1 MSKKVVLVLSPLPG
15 QVIEALLAASAAGED
30 IGEVEAVKFEGES
43 KQELIEAVGR
53 ADVIVGDY
61 TYHHEMDAQVMA
73 AAAPCILIQQPSV
86 GYQHLDVDE
95 AARVGIPVANA
106 AGANAIS
113 VAEHTIM
120 GALSCLKKLTLQQE
134 KMRQGQWAQ
143 DEMADHG
150 VFELYGKTLGII
162 GLGQIG
168 KQVAERARP
177 FGCRILYYDL
187 ARAGEEVEAELSVSF
202 RELDALV
209 AESDILCLHIPLTP
223 DTRNMI
229 NAARVASMK
238 QGAILVN
245 VARGEVIDEDAVA
258 AALKEGRLAGAVID
272 VFSEEPVPPDNPL
285 LDCPNTVLTPHTAGA
300 TNESRLR
307 IINVAMGNIVKV
319 LKGEP
324 PENVINGVTPGQG
337 S

>member
-1 MSKKVVLVLSPLPG
+1 MSKNRILVLSPLPG
-15 QVIEALLAASAAGED
+15 QVIEALLAASAAGGD
-30 IGEVEAVKFEGES
+30 IGEVEAVRYEGES
-43 KQELIEAVGR
+43 RRELLEAVAG
-53 ADVIVGDY
+53 ADIVVGDY
-61 TYHHEMDAQVMA
+61 TYHHEMDAEVMR
-73 AAAPCILIQQPSV
+73 AAAPCVLIQQPSV
-86 GYQHLDVDE
+86 GYQHLDVEE
-95 AARVGIPVANA
+95 AALQGIPVANA

-134 KMRQGQWAQ
+134 KMRQGRWAQ

-162 GLGQIG
+162 GLGRIG
-168 KQVAERARP
+168 KQVAARARP
-177 FGCRILYYDL
+177 FGCNIIYYDIVRPD
-187 ARAGEEVEAELSVSF
+187 ADMEEELGVSF
-202 RELDALV
+202 RELDGLV
-209 AESDILCLHIPLTP
+209 AESDILCLHVPLTP
-223 DTRNMI
+223 DTRHMI
-229 NAARVASMK
+229 DAARVAGMK

-324 PENVINGVTPGQG
+324 PDNVVNGVTPAGM

>member
-1 MSKKVVLVLSPLPG
+1 MSRKRVLVLSPLPG
-15 QVIEALLAASAAGED
+15 QVIEALLAASAAGAD
-30 IGEVEAVKFEGES
+30 IGEVEAVRYEGES
-43 KQELIEAVGR
+43 RQELLDAVAG
-53 ADVIVGDY
+53 ADIIVGDY
-61 TYHHEMDAQVMA
+61 TNHQEMDAEVMR
-73 AAAPCILIQQPSV
+73 AAAPCVLIQQPSV

-95 AARVGIPVANA
+95 AARQGIPVANA

-134 KMRQGQWAQ
+134 KMREGIWAQ
-143 DEMADHG
+143 DEMAEHG
-150 VFELYGKTLGII
+150 VFELFGKTLGIV
-162 GLGQIG
+162 GLGRIG
-168 KQVAERARP
+168 KQVAARVKP
-177 FGCRILYYDL
+177 FGCNTIYYDIVRPDEGL
-187 ARAGEEVEAELSVSF
+187 EAELGVSF
-202 RELDALV
+202 RELDELV
-209 AESDILCLHIPLTP
+209 AESDILCLHVPLTP
-223 DTRNMI
+223 ETRHMI
-229 NAARVASMK
+229 DAARVAGMK

-245 VARGEVIDEDAVA
+245 VARGEVIDEHAVA

-272 VFSEEPVPPDNPL
+272 VFSVEPVPADNPL

-307 IINVAMGNIVKV
+307 IINVAMGNIVRV

-324 PENVINGVTPGQG
+324 PENVVNGVAPGRG

>member
-1 MSKKVVLVLSPLPG
+1 MSRKRVLVLSPLPG
-15 QVIEALLAASAAGED
+15 QVIEALLAASAAGTD
-30 IGEVEAVKFEGES
+30 IGEVEAVAYEGES
-43 KQELIEAVGR
+43 RQELLEAVAG
-53 ADVIVGDY
+53 ADIIVGDY
-61 TYHHEMDAQVMA
+61 TTHHEMDAEVMR
-73 AAAPCILIQQPSV
+73 AAAPCALIQQPSV

-95 AARVGIPVANA
+95 AARQGIPVANA

-120 GALSCLKKLTLQQE
+120 GALSCLKKLTLQQK
-134 KMRQGQWAQ
+134 KMRESIWAQ
-143 DEMADHG
+143 DEMAEHG
-150 VFELYGKTLGII
+150 IFELFGKTLGII
-162 GLGQIG
+162 GLGRIG
-168 KQVAERARP
+168 KQVAARAKP
-177 FGCRILYYDL
+177 FGCNTIYYDIVRPDEGL
-187 ARAGEEVEAELSVSF
+187 EAELCVSF
-202 RELDALV
+202 RELDELV
-209 AESDILCLHIPLTP
+209 AESDILCLHVPLTP
-223 DTRNMI
+223 DTRHMI
-229 NAARVASMK
+229 DAARVAGMK

-324 PENVINGVTPGQG
+324 PENVVNGVTPGQG

>member
-1 MSKKVVLVLSPLPG
+1 
-15 QVIEALLAASAAGED
+15 
-30 IGEVEAVKFEGES
+30 
-43 KQELIEAVGR
+43 
-53 ADVIVGDY
+53 
-61 TYHHEMDAQVMA
+61 
-73 AAAPCILIQQPSV
+73 
-86 GYQHLDVDE
+86 
-95 AARVGIPVANA
+95 
-106 AGANAIS
+106 

-134 KMRQGQWAQ
+134 KMREGIWAQ
-143 DEMADHG
+143 DEMAEHG
-150 VFELYGKTLGII
+150 VFELFGKTLGIV
-162 GLGQIG
+162 GLGRIG
-168 KQVAERARP
+168 KQVAARVKP
-177 FGCRILYYDL
+177 FGCNTIYYDIVRPDEGL
-187 ARAGEEVEAELSVSF
+187 EAELGVSF
-202 RELDALV
+202 RELDELV
-209 AESDILCLHIPLTP
+209 AESDILCLHVPLTP
-223 DTRNMI
+223 ETRHMI
-229 NAARVASMK
+229 DAARVAGMK

-272 VFSEEPVPPDNPL
+272 VFSEEPVPADNPL

-324 PENVINGVTPGQG
+324 PENVVNGVAPGRG